1 MERTDITSLFREV
14 MSGLLKFKLKAY
26 SGESE
31 VAFRVKMKMEWKNLI
46 SFLFSLFC
54 NVVVCCMKK

>member
-1 MERTDITSLFREV
+1 

-31 VAFRVKMKMEWKNLI
+31 VVFHVKMKMERKNLI